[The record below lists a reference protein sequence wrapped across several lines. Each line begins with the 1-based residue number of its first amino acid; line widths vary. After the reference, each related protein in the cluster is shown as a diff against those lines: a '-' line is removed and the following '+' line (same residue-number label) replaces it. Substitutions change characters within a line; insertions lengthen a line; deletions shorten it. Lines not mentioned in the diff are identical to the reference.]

1 MEVLFKEI
9 DCDNTKIKEQLGDNG
24 QITDLNLMQFF
35 GGLGLPRHA
44 VCALYVHF
52 SLNFLK
58 FSAVFF
64 PPDLSRVRIPC

>member
-9 DCDNTKIKEQLGDNG
+9 DCDAMKIKEQLGDNG

-44 VCALYVHF
+44 VCACYVHF
-52 SLNFLK
+52 SLIFFNF
-58 FSAVFF
+58 
-64 PPDLSRVRIPC
+64 